1 MKRFDNN
8 NREDDAMPLKM
19 RMLILA
25 TKVKELEEEIR
36 EKEAEEEEEVEEG
49 PVATILANMKRTISN
64 ADALR

>member
-1 MKRFDNN
+1 
-8 NREDDAMPLKM
+8 M